1 LQSNALVGRVAE
13 LGSLGESCSGDNQ
26 HDGSSINNGDGVSSG
41 DSAPHEVRVVVFEIL
56 FAELLHERITQL
68 PHDPAPD
75 VGIDEH
81 PVGCGVT

>member
-1 LQSNALVGRVAE
+1 M
-13 LGSLGESCSGDNQ
+13 
-26 HDGSSINNGDGVSSG
+26 
-41 DSAPHEVRVVVFEIL
+41 RVVVFEIL

-81 PVGCGVT
+81 PVGCGVA